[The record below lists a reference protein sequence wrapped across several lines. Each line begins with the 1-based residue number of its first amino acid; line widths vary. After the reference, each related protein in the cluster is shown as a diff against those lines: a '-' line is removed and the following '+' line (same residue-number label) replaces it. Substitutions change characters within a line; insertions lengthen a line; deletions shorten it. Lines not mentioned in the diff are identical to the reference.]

1 MTTILSRSCVIIILA
16 LCVSG
21 CANEKDGLKII
32 LPQWKEA
39 WNSGDISNIISLL
52 HPKSEMLKQ
61 YNSDNETKKVIEA
74 ELYELFDE
82 FGKIDKWEI
91 GKYIKSKKQ
100 YVTRITYTK
109 KGAITG
115 TISAAK
121 DSDGTWLIM
130 HFEIGG

>member
-1 MTTILSRSCVIIILA
+1 MTTILSRSFVIMILA

-39 WNSGDISNIISLL
+39 WNSGDISKIISLM
-52 HPKSEMLKQ
+52 HPKSEILEQ
-61 YNSDNETKKVIEA
+61 YNSDNETKKAIEA
-74 ELYELFDE
+74 ELYELIDE
-82 FGKIDKWEI
+82 FGKIDKWKI

-100 YVTRITYTK
+100 YFVRITYTK
-109 KGAITG
+109 KGTATG

-121 DSDGTWLIM
+121 DSGGTWLIM
-130 HFEIGG
+130 HFAIGG